1 MQAFEA
7 LGLSQP
13 VIEAVRALGYE
24 QPTSIQEQAIPRL
37 LKEDIDFIGLAQTGT
52 GKTAAFGLPIIE
64 RIDETKPVTQALIL
78 APTRELCLQI
88 TTELGL
94 FSRFLSNIR
103 TLAVYGGAD
112 IGKQIREAKKGAHI
126 IVATPGRLRDLMR
139 RKAVNLQTIRIA
151 VLDEADEMLNMG
163 FKEEID
169 EILSETPEEKMV
181 WLFSATMPPEVRRIS
196 EDYMSD
202 PFELSVG
209 TKNASNA
216 DIDHQYVLV
225 RPADR
230 FAALCRFLDYSQNAY
245 AIVFTRTRRDAS
257 ELAEQLTR
265 DGYNADALHGELSQA
280 QRDRVMNRFRDQ
292 QLKVLIA
299 TDVAARGIDVS
310 NISHI
315 FHFNIPD
322 DLDFY
327 THRAGRTGRA
337 GQKGLS
343 IILAHPKDRD
353 VIRRLEKRLKTTFT
367 AVGIPSGQEVFETR
381 LMSFIQRVKDAEPHP
396 ALASTLPAL
405 MEELEGLSKEELV
418 HKLVSMT
425 MKPSMKAHLDSK
437 NLNVKEKGA
446 RLAPGKSVDLFINVG
461 SMDVTDKAGFLS
473 FLCGKSGITGS
484 DIGKIDLS
492 AKHTFFQ
499 VDEQVAGKVIKVL
512 DGTQYQ
518 GRPLRVNASTPSR
531 RDKPGGGGKKGFARS
546 KKHGKKAKFFSVK

>member
-13 VIEAVRALGYE
+13 MVEAVKALGFTL
-24 QPTSIQEQAIPRL
+24 PTPIQAQAIPRL
-37 LKEDIDFIGLAQTGT
+37 LTEDIDFIGLAQTGT
-52 GKTAAFGLPIIE
+52 GKTAAFGLPLVE
-64 RIDETKPVTQALIL
+64 RIDDSQNVTQALIL

-88 TTELGL
+88 TTELTQ
-94 FSRFLSNIR
+94 FARFRSQIR

-112 IGKQIREAKKGAHI
+112 ISKQIREAKRGAHI

-139 RKAVNLQTIRIA
+139 RKAVNLQNIRIA

-169 EILSETPEEKMV
+169 EILIETPEEKLV

-196 EDYMSD
+196 EDYMD
-202 PFELSVG
+202 HPFELSVG
-209 TKNASNA
+209 AKNASNA
-216 DIDHQYVLV
+216 DIEHQYVLV
-225 RPADR
+225 RPSDR
-230 FAALCRFLDYSQNAY
+230 YPALCRFLDFTQNTY

-265 DGYNADALHGELSQA
+265 DGYNADALHGDLSQA
-280 QRDRVMNRFRDQ
+280 QRDRVMNRFRDR

-315 FHFNIPD
+315 FHFNIPE
-322 DLDFY
+322 DLNFY

-353 VIRRLEKRLKTTFT
+353 LIRRLEARLKTPFT
-367 AVGIPSGQEVFETR
+367 PVAIPSGQEVFEKR
-381 LMSFIQRVKDAEPHP
+381 LLGFLKKVKNAEPHQSIAP
-396 ALASTLPAL
+396 LLPAL
-405 MEELEGLSKEELV
+405 MQDLEDLSKEELV

-425 MKPSMKAHLDSK
+425 MKPSMQAHLDGK
-437 NLNVKEKGA
+437 NLNIKEKGA
-446 RLAPGKSVDLFINVG
+446 RLPEGKTIELFINIG
-461 SMDVTDKAGFLS
+461 SLDVENKAGFLS
-473 FLCGKSGITGS
+473 YVCGKSGISGS
-484 DIGKIDLS
+484 EIGKIDLNT
-492 AKHTFFQ
+492 KHTFFQ
-499 VDEQVAGKVIKVL
+499 VSESVAQQIIKSL
-512 DGTQYQ
+512 DGLQYQ
-518 GRPLRVNASTPSR
+518 GRDVRVNAGSPPKRERT
-531 RDKPGGGGKKGFARS
+531 GKKEFSHS
-546 KKHGKKAKFFSVK
+546 KKHGKKAKFFAVK